1 MPVSHDLYQDLGCKK
16 EEIEQ
21 KRSEDPKLDS
31 LVNKYFDVDKAV
43 VEAENAQSDA
53 PTDDE
58 LKKLKEKRVIVKEQ
72 IVAQLAGQPLTGQ

>member
-31 LVNKYFDVDKAV
+31 LLNKYFDADKEV
-43 VEAENAQSDA
+43 VEAEDA
-53 PTDDE
+53 ESLGDDA

-72 IVAQLAGQPLTGQ
+72 IVARLAGQPLNGQ

>member
-21 KRSEDPKLDS
+21 KRSEDAKLDS
-31 LVNKYFDVDKAV
+31 LLNKYFDVDKAV

>member
-31 LVNKYFDVDKAV
+31 YFDVDKAV
-43 VEAENAQSDA
+43 VEAENAKSDA
-53 PTDDE
+53 PTDDD

>member
-21 KRSEDPKLDS
+21 KRSEDAKLDS
-31 LVNKYFDVDKAV
+31 LLNKYFEVDAEV

-53 PTDDE
+53 PSDDE

>member
-1 MPVSHDLYQDLGCKK
+1 MPVSHDLYQDLGCRK

-31 LVNKYFDVDKAV
+31 LLNKYFDVDKAV
-43 VEAENAQSDA
+43 VEAENAKSDA
-53 PTDDE
+53 PTDDD

-72 IVAQLAGQPLTGQ
+72 VVAQLAGQPLTGQ

>member
-31 LVNKYFDVDKAV
+31 LLNKYFDVDKAV

-72 IVAQLAGQPLTGQ
+72 IFAQLAGQPLTGQ

>member
-1 MPVSHDLYQDLGCKK
+1 M
-16 EEIEQ
+16 
-21 KRSEDPKLDS
+21 
-31 LVNKYFDVDKAV
+31 

>member
-1 MPVSHDLYQDLGCKK
+1 MPVSHDLYQDLGCRK

-31 LVNKYFDVDKAV
+31 LLNKYFDVDKAV
-43 VEAENAQSDA
+43 VEAENAKSDA
-53 PTDDE
+53 PTDDD

>member
-31 LVNKYFDVDKAV
+31 LLNKYFDVDKTV
-43 VEAENAQSDA
+43 VAAENAQSDA
-53 PTDDE
+53 PSDDE

-72 IVAQLAGQPLTGQ
+72 IVAQLNGQPLTGQ

>member
-21 KRSEDPKLDS
+21 KRSEDAKLDS
-31 LVNKYFDVDKAV
+31 LLNKYFEVDAEV

-53 PTDDE
+53 PSDDE

-72 IVAQLAGQPLTGQ
+72 IVARLAGRPLTGQ

>member
-21 KRSEDPKLDS
+21 KRSEDAKLDS
-31 LVNKYFDVDKAV
+31 LLNKYFEVDAEV

-53 PTDDE
+53 PSDDE

-72 IVAQLAGQPLTGQ
+72 IVARLTGQPLTGQ

>member
-31 LVNKYFDVDKAV
+31 LLNKYFDVDAEV
-43 VEAENAQSDA
+43 VEAETAQSDA
-53 PTDDE
+53 PSDDE

-72 IVAQLAGQPLTGQ
+72 IVARLAGQPLTGQ

>member
-31 LVNKYFDVDKAV
+31 LLNKYFDVDKAV

-53 PTDDE
+53 PTDDD

>member
-31 LVNKYFDVDKAV
+31 LVSKYFVVDNEV
-43 VEAENAQSDA
+43 VEAENANTLSD
-53 PTDDE
+53 DD
-58 LKKLKEKRVIVKEQ
+58 LKKLKEKRVIAKEG
-72 IVAQLAGQPLTGQ
+72 IVARLAGQPLTGQ

>member
-31 LVNKYFDVDKAV
+31 LVTKYFDVDKEV
-43 VEAENAQSDA
+43 VEAENANTLSD
-53 PTDDE
+53 DD
-58 LKKLKEKRVIVKEQ
+58 LKKLKEKRVIAKEG
-72 IVAQLAGQPLTGQ
+72 IVARLAGQPLTGQ

>member
-31 LVNKYFDVDKAV
+31 LLNKYFDVDTEV

-53 PTDDE
+53 PSDDE

-72 IVAQLAGQPLTGQ
+72 IVARLAGLPLTGQ

>member
-31 LVNKYFDVDKAV
+31 LLNKYFDVDKAV
-43 VEAENAQSDA
+43 VAAENAQSDA

>member
-31 LVNKYFDVDKAV
+31 LLNRYFDVDKAV

>member
-21 KRSEDPKLDS
+21 KRSEDPKLGS
-31 LVNKYFDVDKAV
+31 LLNKYFDVDKAV

>member
-21 KRSEDPKLDS
+21 KRSKDPKLDS
-31 LVNKYFDVDKAV
+31 LLNKYFEADKEV
-43 VEAENAQSDA
+43 VEAEDA
-53 PTDDE
+53 ESLGDDA

-72 IVAQLAGQPLTGQ
+72 IVARLAGQPLSGQ

>member
-31 LVNKYFDVDKAV
+31 LLNKYFDVDKAV

-58 LKKLKEKRVIVKEQ
+58 LKKLKEKRVMVKEQ

>member
-31 LVNKYFDVDKAV
+31 LVAKYFDVDKEV
-43 VEAENAQSDA
+43 VEAENANTLSD
-53 PTDDE
+53 DD
-58 LKKLKEKRVIVKEQ
+58 LKKLKEKRVIAKEG
-72 IVAQLAGQPLTGQ
+72 IVARLAGQPLTGQ

>member
-21 KRSEDPKLDS
+21 KRSEDAKLDS
-31 LVNKYFDVDKAV
+31 LLNKYFEVDAEV

>member
-31 LVNKYFDVDKAV
+31 LLNKYFEVDAEV

-53 PTDDE
+53 PSDDE

-72 IVAQLAGQPLTGQ
+72 IVARLAGRPLTGQ

>member
-31 LVNKYFDVDKAV
+31 LVNKYFDVDKEV
-43 VEAENAQSDA
+43 VEAENANTLSD
-53 PTDDE
+53 DD
-58 LKKLKEKRVIVKEQ
+58 LKKLKEKRVIAKEG
-72 IVAQLAGQPLTGQ
+72 IVARLAGQPLTGQ

>member
-31 LVNKYFDVDKAV
+31 LVSKYFDVDKEV
-43 VEAENAQSDA
+43 VEAENANTLSD
-53 PTDDE
+53 DD
-58 LKKLKEKRVIVKEQ
+58 LKKLKEKRVIAKEG
-72 IVAQLAGQPLTGQ
+72 IVARLAGQPLTGQ

>member
-31 LVNKYFDVDKAV
+31 LLNKYFDVDKAV
-43 VEAENAQSDA
+43 VEAEKAQSDA

-72 IVAQLAGQPLTGQ
+72 IVSQLAGQPLTGQ

>member
-31 LVNKYFDVDKAV
+31 LLNKYFAVDKEV
-43 VEAENAQSDA
+43 VEAEDANSLSD
-53 PTDDE
+53 DD
-58 LKKLKEKRVIVKEQ
+58 LKKLKERRVIAKEQ

>member
-1 MPVSHDLYQDLGCKK
+1 
-16 EEIEQ
+16 
-21 KRSEDPKLDS
+21 
-31 LVNKYFDVDKAV
+31 VDKAV

-53 PTDDE
+53 PTADE

>member
-21 KRSEDPKLDS
+21 KRSEDAKLDS
-31 LVNKYFDVDKAV
+31 LLNKYFEVDAEV

-53 PTDDE
+53 PSDDE

-72 IVAQLAGQPLTGQ
+72 IVARLVGQPLTGQ

>member
-31 LVNKYFDVDKAV
+31 LLNKYFTVDQEV
-43 VEAENAQSDA
+43 VDAEDAKSLSD
-53 PTDDE
+53 DD
-58 LKKLKEKRVIVKEQ
+58 LKKLKEKRLFAKEQ
-72 IVAQLAGQPLTGQ
+72 IVAQLNGQPLTGQ

>member
-31 LVNKYFDVDKAV
+31 LLNKYFKVDQEV
-43 VEAENAQSDA
+43 VDAEDAKSLSD
-53 PTDDE
+53 DD
-58 LKKLKEKRVIVKEQ
+58 LKKLKEKRLFAKEQ
-72 IVAQLAGQPLTGQ
+72 IVAQLNGQPLTGQ

>member
-31 LVNKYFDVDKAV
+31 LLNKYFDVDKAV
-43 VEAENAQSDA
+43 VEAENAKSDA

>member
-1 MPVSHDLYQDLGCKK
+1 MPVSHDLYQDLGCRK

-31 LVNKYFDVDKAV
+31 LLNKYFDVDKAV

>member
-16 EEIEQ
+16 GEIEQ

-31 LVNKYFDVDKAV
+31 LLNKYFDVDKAV

>member
-21 KRSEDPKLDS
+21 KRSEDPKLNS
-31 LVNKYFDVDKAV
+31 LLNKYFDVDKAV
-43 VEAENAQSDA
+43 VEAENAKSDA
-53 PTDDE
+53 PTDDD